1 LLFWG
6 YTFSKIVLSLNAK
19 IKFFIMINDLL
30 HTIKGELTNQLAR
43 KTDLNQEKVNSAS
56 TVVTETFKDGLAE
69 RAKQGKLDD
78 ILGLLSKDGATS
90 GFANS
95 LISSTISN
103 LVAKVGLP
111 QNVANQ
117 IASFAVPFIVN
128 KLGNFASA
136 KGQDNK
142 EGVQDLL
149 GDLLKGSVKDK
160 LLGGLGKKFGF

>member
-1 LLFWG
+1 MLPKHL
-6 YTFSKIVLSLNAK
+6 K
-19 IKFFIMINDLL
+19 MDLL
-30 HTIKGELTNQLAR
+30 K
-43 KTDLNQEKVNSAS
+43 
-56 TVVTETFKDGLAE
+56 

-103 LVAKVGLP
+103 LVTKVGLP

-160 LLGGLGKKFGF
+160 LLGGLGMKFGF